1 MKICRAEQVFKV
13 GVMNMKRG
21 VIQAVYLCLLTG
33 AVQAANVTFTGSSD
47 CKFLTAANWDQAPVS
62 KDTLSI

>member
-1 MKICRAEQVFKV
+1 
-13 GVMNMKRG
+13 MNMKRG